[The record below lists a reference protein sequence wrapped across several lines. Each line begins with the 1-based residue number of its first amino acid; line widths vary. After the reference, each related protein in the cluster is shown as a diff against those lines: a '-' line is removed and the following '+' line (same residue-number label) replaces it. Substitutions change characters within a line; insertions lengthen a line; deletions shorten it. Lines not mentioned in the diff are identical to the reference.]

1 MRRPL
6 PVAALLVALALAL
19 APTATA
25 AADDGPVVVRSEIDR
40 TSMTMGDQVLFTITV
55 DLIRGYDLVDPGV
68 PRTIGDF
75 EVVDTL
81 TALQTRMTSGAT
93 RIQLRYLLTTFA
105 LGQKRL
111 PIVVVGYRGPSGVV
125 GQAAAPSGH
134 TIVVRSV
141 VAPGEDTSDIKP
153 LKPPMP
159 VPGAEDELL
168 RRALPVASAALF
180 IVAGAVLGLRIAR
193 RRPVPA
199 VEGGSPGAARQAL
212 DELERVAGMRLP
224 EQGCVREH
232 YDLVSAALRQFV
244 AHRYGLRAEA
254 RTAREL
260 RAELDRAGVG
270 RAQAQLLCEVL
281 GEAESVRYEERVVY
295 PARAKKAMA
304 DLIDAMRRSVVAEEY
319 ELVGSGAGA

>member
-1 MRRPL
+1 MRRRRSL
-6 PVAALLVALALAL
+6 AALVAALALAL
-19 APTATA
+19 IPAMA
-25 AADDGPVVVRSEIDR
+25 AADDGPVVARADVSR
-40 TSMTMGDQVLFTITV
+40 TSMTIGDQVLLTITV
-55 DLIRGYDLVDPGV
+55 DLSRGYDLVDPGV

-75 EVVDTL
+75 QVVDTL

-105 LGQKRL
+105 LGQKML
-111 PIVVVGYRGPSGVV
+111 PIVVVGYRGPNGAVGEAATSSG
-125 GQAAAPSGH
+125 Q
-134 TIVVRSV
+134 TIAVRSV
-141 VAPGEDTSDIKP
+141 IASGEDTSDIKP

-159 VPGAEDELL
+159 IPGAEGELL
-168 RRALPVASAALF
+168 RRALPLAGAGLL
-180 IVAGAVLGLRIAR
+180 IVAAAVLALRIAR
-193 RRPVPA
+193 RAQTPVA
-199 VEGGSPGAARQAL
+199 ERGLPGAARQAL

-224 EQGCVREH
+224 EQGRVREH
-232 YDLVSAALRQFV
+232 YELVAAALRHFV
-244 AHRYGLRAEA
+244 AQRYGVRAEA

-260 RAELDRAGVG
+260 RGDLERAGVG
-270 RAQAQLLCEVL
+270 RAQTQLLCEVL